1 MFGADSTAVCIVTF
15 NEQGVVQSFNRMAG
29 RVFGYEANQVI
40 GRNIRMLMPSFHHDR
55 PIEYVTNAVHA
66 TEGVHKDGTRFSV
79 ELTISDLRIGGQQL
93 FIGVVHDISRH
104 KTVERAPCEGE
115 GNVRA
120 LLDAAT
126 ETAFLAD
133 ADGTVLAINQIGAAR
148 YNRIPEEIIGKSLY
162 ALMPPELAA
171 QCRHKIEEV
180 RRTGHPICFE
190 DSRGGKI
197 FENSVYPVLDHSGNV
212 VRFAVYAADISEQ
225 RQAQAM
231 DVMLRKIDQYV
242 LQGQDL
248 DELPQFMCTQ
258 LVELLGYHLAW
269 IGRKEPNGAI
279 SIVALAGICTEYQEA
294 LACSAPRWDDKDHRS
309 VGAAMRSGQS
319 QIIRATDTDCWP
331 WPAPI
336 HRCGLRSGIA
346 IPLVIHGGIYGAFS
360 LYSET
365 TTAFDDPGTAQRLV
379 GIAGRISMALEMA
392 IDHQQLRLLSAALA
406 SAGNAVFITD
416 RDGNIQWVNEA
427 FTRLSGYTPQDALG
441 RNPRFMKS
449 GKQSQ
454 EYYKRLWT
462 TLLKGEIWYSETIE
476 RRKDGGFYTVQ
487 QTITPIRSSRGEIT
501 HFISIHED
509 ITAKKET
516 EARIERLAHYDGLTS
531 LPNRAL
537 FYDRLR
543 QAGRLAARNHHSV
556 ALLFL
561 DLDRFKAVND
571 SFGHAVGDLLLQ
583 AVAGRLKDCMRES
596 DTVARLAGDEFT
608 IILPHIT
615 ARADAAMVAEKILAA
630 LATPFQLDGHEIRT
644 SASIGIALYP
654 DDARDEEDLV
664 KLADAAMYTAKTQGR
679 NLFRFYTSNARPAA

>member
-1 MFGADSTAVCIVTF
+1 MVITDPTVLGVVTF
-15 NEQGVVQSFNRMAG
+15 TEQGIVQSFNRMAE
-29 RVFGYEANQVI
+29 RVFGYEADEVV
-40 GRNIRMLMPSFHHDR
+40 GRNIRLLMPSFHYDR
-55 PIEYVTNAVHA
+55 FAENVTDASRT
-66 TEGVHKDGTRFSV
+66 TEGVHKNEARFSI
-79 ELTISDLRIGGQQL
+79 ELTISDVRIGGQQL
-93 FIGVVHDISRH
+93 FIGVFYVVSKHETV
-104 KTVERAPCEGE
+104 KTAACEGE
-115 GNVRA
+115 GNARA

-148 YNRIPEEIIGKSLY
+148 YNKIPEEIIGKSLY
-162 ALMPPELAA
+162 TIMPPELAER
-171 QCRHKIEEV
+171 CRHKIEEV

-190 DSRGGKI
+190 DSRNGKI
-197 FENSVYPVLDHSGNV
+197 FENSVYPVLDHGGNV
-212 VRFAVYAADISEQ
+212 VRFAVYAADISER

-248 DELPQFMCTQ
+248 DELPQFICTQ

-269 IGRKEPNGAI
+269 IGRKEPEGAI

-294 LACSAPRWDDKDHRS
+294 LACSALRWDEGHRP
-309 VGAAMRSGQS
+309 VGAAMCSGQPLV
-319 QIIRATDTDCWP
+319 IRAADSDCWP
-331 WPAPI
+331 WTAPI
-336 HRCGLRSGIA
+336 RHCGLRSGIA
-346 IPLVIHGGIYGAFS
+346 IPLVIHGKIYGAFN

-365 TTAFDDPGTAQRLV
+365 ATAFDDPGTAQRLA

-427 FTRLSGYTPQDALG
+427 FTRLSGYAPHDALG
-441 RNPRFMKS
+441 RNPRFLKS
-449 GKQSQ
+449 DKQSQ

-462 TLLKGEIWYSETIE
+462 AILKGEIWCSETIE
-476 RRKDGGFYTVQ
+476 RRKDGNLYTVQ
-487 QTITPIRSSRGEIT
+487 QTITPIRNSRGEIT
-501 HFISIHED
+501 HFVSIHED

-516 EARIERLAHYDGLTS
+516 EARIERLAHYDELTN

-537 FYDRLR
+537 FFDRLR
-543 QAGRLAARNHHSV
+543 QAGSLATRDHHSV

-561 DLDRFKAVND
+561 DLDRLKKIND
-571 SFGHAVGDLLLQ
+571 SFGHTVGDLLLQ
-583 AVAGRLKDCMRES
+583 AVAERLRSCVRES

-608 IILPHIT
+608 IILPHVNVH
-615 ARADAAMVAEKILAA
+615 ADAAVVAEKILAA
-630 LATPFQLDGHEIRT
+630 LAAPFQLDGHEIRT

-679 NLFRFYTSNARPAA
+679 NLYRFHSSNAQPAA